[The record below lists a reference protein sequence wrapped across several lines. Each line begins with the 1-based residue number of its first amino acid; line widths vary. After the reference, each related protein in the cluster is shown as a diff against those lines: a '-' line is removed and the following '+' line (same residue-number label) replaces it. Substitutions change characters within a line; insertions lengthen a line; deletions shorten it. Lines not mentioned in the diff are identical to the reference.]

1 MHRILVI
8 DDDVELCELLTDY
21 LTPEGFQV
29 ETVHDGGRGAER
41 ALSGEQAL
49 VVLDLMLPGM
59 SGFDVLRRIRAGSNV
74 PVLML
79 TARGDDVDRIVG
91 LEMGADDYLPKPF
104 NPRELVARIRAIQR
118 RAEPAR
124 EREFGKTA
132 QRLVLGDV
140 QLDPG
145 ARVVLQHGHPV
156 ALTSVE
162 FTLLEVLL
170 RASGQVVTREDLAKE
185 VLGRPL
191 SPYDRSIDVH
201 ISSLRRKLGRQ
212 FGDTERIK
220 TVRGAGYVYTRPP
233 DSAGQAPLQG

>member
-29 ETVHDGGRGAER
+29 EAVHEGAQGAER
-41 ALSGEQAL
+41 ALASEPAL
-49 VVLDLMLPGM
+49 VVLDVMLPGM
-59 SGFDVLRRIRAGSNV
+59 SGFDVLRHIRAASSV

-118 RAEPAR
+118 RLEPAR
-124 EREFGKTA
+124 ERAGARSKPH
-132 QRLVLGDV
+132 LVVGDIR
-140 QLDPG
+140 LDPG
-145 ARVVLQHGHPV
+145 ARVVLQHDRPV
-156 ALTSVE
+156 ELTAVE

-170 RASGQVVTREDLAKE
+170 RAAGQVVTREDLAQQ

-201 ISSLRRKLGRQ
+201 ISSLRRKLGHRSAE
-212 FGDTERIK
+212 TERIK
-220 TVRGAGYVYTRPP
+220 TVRGTGYVYTRPP
-233 DSAGQAPLQG
+233 APTRNEPPQG